1 MRVLWAAILLMAL
14 MFVSIGTARAQ
25 FIGMPKPA
33 PIVVTVTTSDQ
44 RMVVAV
50 NGQPRFKWL
59 VSTGARGYATPS
71 GHYKVSWLD
80 EHHKSKQYNDA
91 PMPYAI
97 FFNEG
102 KAIHGSSGSVG
113 GPASHGCVRLSTGNA
128 KALFRLVEEQQG
140 LTGFKYDTTI
150 IVR

>member
-1 MRVLWAAILLMAL
+1 MRGLWSVALVMATT
-14 MFVSIGTARAQ
+14 FVPFGTARAQ
-25 FIGMPKPA
+25 FVGVPKPA
-33 PIVVTVTTSDQ
+33 SIVVTVTKSDQ
-44 RMVVAV
+44 HMIVIVD
-50 NGQPRFKWL
+50 GKPRFKWS

-97 FFNEG
+97 FFDEG
-102 KAIHGSSGSVG
+102 KAIHGFAGNVG

-128 KALFRLVEEQQG
+128 KTLFRLVEQLQG

>member
-1 MRVLWAAILLMAL
+1 MVGLHRR
-14 MFVSIGTARAQ
+14 ARLCDAERSLQ
-25 FIGMPKPA
+25 GELARRASQNSKP
-33 PIVVTVTTSDQ
+33 
-44 RMVVAV
+44 
-50 NGQPRFKWL
+50 
-59 VSTGARGYATPS
+59 
-71 GHYKVSWLD
+71 
-80 EHHKSKQYNDA
+80 
-91 PMPYAI
+91 I

-102 KAIHGSSGSVG
+102 KAIHAFSGSVG